1 MCNKPVCD
9 YTVKR
14 MSRSKLDLIYIIER
28 DNNVMKKLLTS
39 TKGKTLSRS
48 MSLLRKNTQ
57 VVSLMGSQME
67 EDFNYWKIRPPPKRK
82 KESKEQDGQ
91 ILEDTEILSKV
102 KNKYKSKTLLFIS
115 YCT

>member
-9 YTVKR
+9 YTVKS
-14 MSRSKLDLIYIIER
+14 MSQSKLDLIYIIER

-39 TKGKTLSRS
+39 TKGKIFNRS

-57 VVSLMGSQME
+57 VVSLMGSQIE

-91 ILEDTEILSKV
+91 IL
-102 KNKYKSKTLLFIS
+102 
-115 YCT
+115 